1 MFNSNCGASVPLVAS
16 IDGGNG
22 GNNGNGMW
30 GDGGWWV
37 LIILFALIFWGN
49 GNWGGNNG
57 GNGATSAALTR
68 GDLCMDM
75 NFSQLENSVR
85 GIADGI
91 CSLGYDQLAQ
101 INAVNNSINTGFS
114 NLNSTICQQQYDT
127 AQMINAMNISNLQNA
142 NAANVVALQN
152 ANAIQTQLAECCC
165 NTREAIQANTTQGVM
180 NTNAIQNQIQQC
192 CCANEKDLMQLNY
205 NLATQNCN
213 TLQAIDKVGDRIIDY
228 LAADKAQAL
237 RDENQALRLAASQQA
252 QNNYLIS
259 HLNPTPVPAYPA
271 ASPCGLGN
279 WSPAVL
285 ANGYGY
291 NNGFGCGCGCNSG
304 CGCA

>member
-1 MFNSNCGASVPLVAS
+1 MFNSNCASIPLVAS
-16 IDGGNG
+16 LDGGNS
-22 GNNGNGMW
+22 GNNGNSGNGMW
-30 GDGGWWV
+30 GDWAWIIVFVLFFAFGGW
-37 LIILFALIFWGN
+37 GR
-49 GNWGGNNG
+49 GGWGGDSS

-68 GDLCMDM
+68 GDLCQDM
-75 NFSQLENSVR
+75 NFSQLEGSVR

-91 CSLGYDQLAQ
+91 CSLGYDQLSQ

-152 ANAIQTQLAECCC
+152 ANALQTQLAQCCC
-165 NTREAIQANTTQGVM
+165 DTREAIQANTTQGVM

-205 NLATQNCN
+205 NLATQNCA
-213 TLQAIDKVGDRIIDY
+213 TLQAIDKVGDRVIDY

-252 QNNYLIS
+252 QNNYLVS
-259 HLNPTPVPAYPA
+259 QLKPTPVPAYPA

-279 WSPAVL
+279 WSPSVL
-285 ANGYGY
+285 AGGYGY
-291 NNGFGCGCGCNSG
+291 GNGCGCNG
-304 CGCA
+304 GYGVA

>member
-1 MFNSNCGASVPLVAS
+1 MFNTGNCASVPLVAS
-16 IDGGNG
+16 LDGGNG
-22 GNNGNGMW
+22 GNGGNGMW

-37 LIILFALIFWGN
+37 LIILFALIFGWGN
-49 GNWGGNNG
+49 GGWGGNG
-57 GNGATSAALTR
+57 GGQGAVGGMLTR
-68 GDLCMDM
+68 SDLCQDM
-75 NFSQLENSVR
+75 SFSQLENSVR

-91 CSLGYDQLAQ
+91 CSLGYDQLNRFNDINTNLAAGFAGVN
-101 INAVNNSINTGFS
+101 NAVCTLG
-114 NLNSTICQQQYDT
+114 Y
-127 AQMINAMNISNLQNA
+127 QNA
-142 NAANVVALQN
+142 QLINGLGTQVMDGFNSSNVVALQN

-165 NTREAIQANTTQGVM
+165 NTREAIQANTTQGVL

-205 NLATQNCN
+205 NLATQNCS

-259 HLNPTPVPAYPA
+259 QLMPVAKPAYITCSPY
-271 ASPCGLGN
+271 ASAFGYPY
-279 WSPAVL
+279 
-285 ANGYGY
+285 GYGQVNY
-291 NNGFGCGCGCNSG
+291 NNGGCGCGC
-304 CGCA
+304 GCA

>member
-16 IDGGNG
+16 LDGGNG

-37 LIILFALIFWGN
+37 LIILFALIFGWGN
-49 GNWGGNNG
+49 GGWGGNNG

-91 CSLGYDQLAQ
+91 CSLGYDQLSQ

-127 AQMINAMNISNLQNA
+127 AQMINAMNIA
-142 NAANVVALQN
+142 NMQSS
-152 ANAIQTQLAECCC
+152 NAIQSQLAQCCC
-165 NTREAIQANTTQGVM
+165 DNIAAIQANTTQGVM

-205 NLATQNCN
+205 NLATQNCS

-252 QNNYLIS
+252 QNNYLVNQ
-259 HLNPTPVPAYPA
+259 LRPCPVPAYITCNPYT
-271 ASPCGLGN
+271 ASYGVGIAN
-279 WSPAVL
+279 
-285 ANGYGY
+285 NGY
-291 NNGFGCGCGCNSG
+291 GCGCGCGYNG
-304 CGCA
+304 

>member
-16 IDGGNG
+16 LDGGNG
-22 GNNGNGMW
+22 GNGNNNGW
-30 GDGGWWV
+30 GDMGAWWIIVFVLFFAFGGW
-37 LIILFALIFWGN
+37 GR
-49 GNWGGNNG
+49 GGWGGDSS

-91 CSLGYDQLAQ
+91 CSLGYDQLSQ

-127 AQMINAMNISNLQNA
+127 AQMINAMNISNLQS
-142 NAANVVALQN
+142 
-152 ANAIQTQLAECCC
+152 ANAIQTQIAECCC

-192 CCANEKDLMQLNY
+192 CCANEKDIMQLNY
-205 NLATQNCN
+205 NIATQNCA

-228 LAADKAQAL
+228 MSAQEL
-237 RDENQALRLAASQQA
+237 QKVRDENQTLRWEKSQANQNSYLVNTLRPFPVAAYQVCNPFTGSYGY
-252 QNNYLIS
+252 NY
-259 HLNPTPVPAYPA
+259 N
-271 ASPCGLGN
+271 
-279 WSPAVL
+279 
-285 ANGYGY
+285 NGYG
-291 NNGFGCGCGCNSG
+291 NGYGCGCNSG

>member
-1 MFNSNCGASVPLVAS
+1 MFNNNAMPFTMPVAPAGY
-16 IDGGNG
+16 GGNG
-22 GNNGNGMW
+22 GGM
-30 GDGGWWV
+30 GGWNNDWIA
-37 LIILFALIFWGN
+37 LAILALIFGDNWGFGGGGMGMFLPFLFMNGFGGFGGWGN
-49 GNWGGNNG
+49 SGSNG
-57 GNGATSAALTR
+57 SSAAAQGALTR
-68 GDLCMDM
+68 EQACIDN
-75 NFSQLENSVR
+75 NFQNLMREAANTH
-85 GIADGI
+85 D
-91 CSLGYDQLAQ
+91 
-101 INAVNNSINTGFS
+101 AVTVGFA
-114 NLNSTICQQQYDT
+114 NLNSTICNQQYDT
-127 AQMINAMNISNLQNA
+127 ARMLDAMNVTNLQNA

-152 ANAIQTQLAECCC
+152 ANALQSQLAQCCC
-165 NTREAIQANTTQGVM
+165 DTREAIQANTTQGVM

-228 LAADKAQAL
+228 LVADKAQAL

-291 NNGFGCGCGCNSG
+291 GNGCGCGCG
-304 CGCA
+304 VA

>member
-1 MFNSNCGASVPLVAS
+1 MFNSGNCSVPLVAS
-16 IDGGNG
+16 LDGGNG
-22 GNNGNGMW
+22 GNGNNGGW
-30 GDGGWWV
+30 GDNGWWIIVFVLFFAFGGW
-37 LIILFALIFWGN
+37 GR
-49 GNWGGNNG
+49 GNWGGDNG

-68 GDLCMDM
+68 GDLCQDM
-75 NFSQLENSVR
+75 NFSQLEGSVR

-91 CSLGYDQLAQ
+91 CSLGYDQLSQ

-152 ANAIQTQLAECCC
+152 ANALQTQIAGCCC
-165 NTREAIQANTTQGVM
+165 DTREAIQANTTQGVM

-205 NLATQNCN
+205 NLATQNCA

-228 LAADKAQAL
+228 MSAQEL
-237 RDENQALRLAASQQA
+237 QKVRDENQTLRWEKSQANQNSYLVNTLRPFPVAAYQVC
-252 QNNYLIS
+252 
-259 HLNPTPVPAYPA
+259 NPFTG
-271 ASPCGLGN
+271 S
-279 WSPAVL
+279 
-285 ANGYGY
+285 YGY
-291 NNGFGCGCGCNSG
+291 NYNNGCGCGCNG
-304 CGCA
+304 GYGVA

>member
-16 IDGGNG
+16 LDGGNG

-37 LIILFALIFWGN
+37 LIILFALIFGWGN
-49 GNWGGNNG
+49 GGWGGNNG
-57 GNGATSAALTR
+57 GQGATSAALTR

-91 CSLGYDQLAQ
+91 CSLGYDQLSQ
-101 INAVNNSINTGFS
+101 ISGLNQNISTSFA

-152 ANAIQTQLAECCC
+152 ANALQSLISGCCC
-165 NTREAIQANTTQGVM
+165 DLRTGQMVIGNQIERASCDTNYNAAT
-180 NTNAIQNQIQQC
+180 NTNAIIQNGH
-192 CCANEKDLMQLNY
+192 ND
-205 NLATQNCN
+205 T
-213 TLQAIDKVGDRIIDY
+213 DRIIARLD
-228 LAADKAQAL
+228 AMENARK
-237 RDENQALRLAASQQA
+237 DERIAEQNQQIFGLQLAASQQA
-252 QNNYLIS
+252 QNNYLVNQ
-259 HLNPTPVPAYPA
+259 LRPCPVPAYITCNPYT
-271 ASPCGLGN
+271 ASYGVGIAN
-279 WSPAVL
+279 
-285 ANGYGY
+285 NGY
-291 NNGFGCGCGCNSG
+291 GCGCGCG
-304 CGCA
+304 VA